1 MLAKSIVAS
10 SCGAESGQLVKIKT
24 LLLPFA
30 AVFCLWNEGS
40 LALATSVVVGDPQL
54 YGHAEN
60 GFPFS
65 TLPGYYGYANTR
77 YQQVY
82 AANAFPGPISIDE
95 LVFYASSN
103 AGAPVLG
110 GYFEFFLSVTDRGVN
125 EISYRPFDANLGA
138 DTRLFAA
145 FTGGSTLGG
154 SDFVVDGTR
163 FFYDPGLGNLLLD
176 VRVYGAPLGQVGPFF
191 AAIGPANLPSGG
203 LAPFSRWHN
212 FGTGFDNLGLVT
224 GFRTVVPESGTLALL
239 ALGLTG
245 LGLLRRWMKR

>member
-1 MLAKSIVAS
+1 M
-10 SCGAESGQLVKIKT
+10 KIKT

-30 AVFCLWNEGS
+30 AVVCLCNDGS
-40 LALATSVVVGDPQL
+40 VALAASVVVGDPQL

-65 TLPGYYGYANTR
+65 TLPGYYGYENSR

-82 AANAFPGPISIDE
+82 AASSFPGPIGIDE

-103 AGAPVLG
+103 AGAPILG
-110 GYFEFFLSVTDRGVN
+110 AYFEFFLSVTDRGVN
-125 EISYRPFDANLGA
+125 EISDRPFDANLGA

-145 FTGGSTLGG
+145 FMGGSTLGG
-154 SDFVVDGTR
+154 PEFVVDGTR
-163 FFYDPGLGNLLLD
+163 FLYDPGLGNLLLD

-191 AAIGPANLPSGG
+191 AAIGPANLSDGG

-224 GFRTVVPESGTLALL
+224 GFRTRVPESGTLALL
-239 ALGLTG
+239 ALGITA
-245 LGLLRRWMKR
+245 LGLLRRWMKHRASPE

>member
-1 MLAKSIVAS
+1 VLANSIVAS
-10 SCGAESGQLVKIKT
+10 SCGAESGLFVKIKT

-30 AVFCLWNEGS
+30 AVFCLWTEGS
-40 LALATSVVVGDPQL
+40 LALAASVVVGDPQV

-65 TLPGYYGYANTR
+65 TLPGYYGYENTR

-82 AANAFPGPISIDE
+82 AASSFPGPISIDE
-95 LVFYASSN
+95 LVFYASGN
-103 AGAPVLG
+103 AGAPILG
-110 GYFEFFLSVTDRGVN
+110 AYFEFFLSVTDRGVN
-125 EISYRPFDANLGA
+125 EISYRPFDDNLGA

-145 FTGGSTLGG
+145 FMGGSALGG

-176 VRVYGAPLGQVGPFF
+176 IRVYGAPLGQVGPYF
-191 AAIGPANLPSGG
+191 AAIGPANLSSGG

-212 FGTGFDNLGLVT
+212 FGSGFDNLGLVT
-224 GFRTVVPESGTLALL
+224 EFRTMVPESGTLALL
-239 ALGLTG
+239 ALGFTG
-245 LGLLRRWMKR
+245 LGLLRRWMRH